1 MIESMPEPT
10 LEERLVASVFSRAM
24 ASAGRALGEM
34 TGQSVEI
41 TTPLV
46 RRFSTDEVVELVG
59 GPGTPVVAVYLGMV
73 GGISGH
79 CLVLLAPEGAHR
91 LAQILLEGEVGDVPE
106 NVYEFD
112 EMQTSALQELGN
124 VTIGAFMNEIGM
136 HLHEAVHPTVPQ
148 AVVEMCGAVL
158 DGLLMDLAVT
168 GERILAARTVFTEN
182 GQSIHGTFLVLPRE
196 SSLHGLLESLGV
208 AA

>member
-1 MIESMPEPT
+1 MTDFTPEPT
-10 LEERLVASVFSRAM
+10 IEERLVASVFSRAM
-24 ASAGRALGEM
+24 ASAGRALAEM
-34 TGQSVEI
+34 TGQVVEI

-46 RRFSTDEVVELVG
+46 RRFSTDEVLDLVG

-91 LAQILLEGEVGDVPE
+91 LAQILLDGEPDEIPD

-136 HLHEAVHPTVPQ
+136 HLHEPVHPTVPQ
-148 AVVEMCGAVL
+148 AVVEMCGAIL
-158 DGLLMDLAVT
+158 DGVFMDLAAG
-168 GERILAARTVFTEN
+168 GEKILAARTVFTEN
-182 GQSIHGTFLVLPRE
+182 GRTIHGTFLVLPRE
-196 SSLHGLLESLGV
+196 SSLGGLLQSFGV